1 MTNEQFGLFDSKG
14 NLMLSVTY
22 DDNLYE
28 LTGVNQT
35 YYSGKHWYL
44 TDEQL
49 KTFMRNDKLTKE
61 HQVSIFECI

>member
-49 KTFMRNDKLTKE
+49 KTFMSNDKLTKE
-61 HQVSIFECI
+61 HQVNLFECI